1 MKNKTR
7 LTITLSPDLIKK
19 VDTTID
25 HQLIRNRSQAIENL
39 ISQSLS
45 NKIDTAVILTGGK
58 DKTQHC
64 LKKIGD
70 HYLLSITLDH
80 LKKHQITNIVIC
92 ARQDDQKIKEIF
104 GNGSSH
110 GVTINYSLE
119 NKPLGTAGAIKNAEK
134 FINGDS
140 FVVVHGDVLTSLNIT
155 DFINFHNNEQ
165 VSATIAVK
173 PRLGEKKYGQVSL
186 QGNRILSFSPS
197 SANLGI
203 SIINTG
209 LYIFETK
216 ILDLIPKKKISN
228 LENDIF
234 PLLVKNKELSAFIF
248 QGIWHDISEKKDYD
262 EARGNW

>member
-7 LTITLSPDLIKK
+7 LTITLSPDLLKS

-39 ISQSLS
+39 ISQSLT
-45 NKIDTAVILTGGK
+45 NKINTAIILAGDGGK
-58 DKTQHC
+58 TQRC

-70 HYLLSITLDH
+70 RYLLSITLDH
-80 LKKHQITNIVIC
+80 LKKHQITNVVIC
-92 ARQDDQKIKEIF
+92 AGQDNGKIKKIF
-104 GNGSSH
+104 GCGSNH
-110 GVTINYSLE
+110 GMTINYSPE

-134 FINGDS
+134 FISGDS
-140 FVVVHGDVLTSLNIT
+140 FVVIHGDILTNLNIT
-155 DFINFHNNEQ
+155 DFIAFHNNEQ

-197 SANLGI
+197 STNLGI

-209 LYIFETK
+209 LYVFDKK
-216 ILDLIPKKKISN
+216 ILELIPKNKISN

-234 PLLVKNKELSAFIF
+234 PLLVKGRELSAFIF
-248 QGIWHDISEKKDYD
+248 QGIWYDISAKKDYD
-262 EARGNW
+262 EAKESW